1 MDDKIIEI
9 SERVAK
15 GEANILNLIKSVTD
29 HLVQWDRQW
38 IKIDDMEK
46 RIMLAEPKIFLFTE
60 QAKKIEDLEKYV
72 SKVESERNVWKH
84 ILSPF
89 FSILSAVIS
98 SWITFKLL
106 K

>member
-1 MDDKIIEI
+1 MDEKIIEI

-46 RIMLAEPKIFLFTE
+46 RITLAEPRINSFAE
-60 QAKKIEDLEKYV
+60 QAKKIETLEKYV
-72 SKVESERNVWKH
+72 SKVESEKNVWKN
-84 ILSPF
+84 ILSPI
-89 FSILSAVIS
+89 FSILSAVVS
-98 SWITFKLL
+98 SWLTFKLL

>member
-1 MDDKIIEI
+1 MDEKIIEI

-15 GEANILNLIKSVTD
+15 SEANILNLIKSVTD

-46 RIMLAEPKIFLFTE
+46 RITLAEPKVSLFEE
-60 QAKKIEDLEKYV
+60 QCKKIELLEKYV
-72 SKVESERNVWKH
+72 AKVENEKNVWKNL
-84 ILSPF
+84 LSPI
-89 FSILSAVIS
+89 FSILSALIS
-98 SWITFKLL
+98 SWLTFKLL